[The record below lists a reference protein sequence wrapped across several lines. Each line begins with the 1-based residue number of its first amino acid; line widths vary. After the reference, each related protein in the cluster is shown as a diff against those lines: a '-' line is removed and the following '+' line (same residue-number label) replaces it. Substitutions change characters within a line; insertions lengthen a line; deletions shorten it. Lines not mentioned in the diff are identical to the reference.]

1 MIGKCVLLL
10 MVIEKILPT
19 NIVQWHD
26 YSTYCLQA
34 ILSAKRASLY
44 RVLRRFCQ
52 LFEFSSSP
60 LFHRFAKF
68 LKPVCRWA
76 PKIIYRFSV
85 WPFTLVMKRDLYKL
99 LSKYMYKY
107 AHQYNWSEFNILCT
121 LIRLQYQKEMVKI
134 ITLS

>member
-19 NIVQWHD
+19 NIVQWLD

-34 ILSAKRASLY
+34 ILSAKRANLY
-44 RVLRRFCQ
+44 RVLRLFCQ

-60 LFHRFAKF
+60 LF
-68 LKPVCRWA
+68 LKPVHMSSKDHL
-76 PKIIYRFSV
+76 PFNV

-107 AHQYNWSEFNILCT
+107 AHQYNWSEFNILST